1 MAEAC
6 VWSNYPASPP
16 GSIHGRK
23 LNTGCLVPGG
33 DINEFVMAAL
43 FDDALVGFRPGDG
56 EAMSTREFAAKGSI
70 FPDRAFITLNDTLD
84 ATRTFLKEFFLQ

>member
-1 MAEAC
+1 MAKAC

-16 GSIHGRK
+16 GSIHGRE
-23 LNTGCLVPGG
+23 LNTGYLVPGG

-43 FDDALVGFRPGDG
+43 FDNALVGFRPRNGK
-56 EAMSTREFAAKGSI
+56 AMSTREFAAEGSI
-70 FPDRAFITLNDTLD
+70 FPDCAFVTLNDTLD